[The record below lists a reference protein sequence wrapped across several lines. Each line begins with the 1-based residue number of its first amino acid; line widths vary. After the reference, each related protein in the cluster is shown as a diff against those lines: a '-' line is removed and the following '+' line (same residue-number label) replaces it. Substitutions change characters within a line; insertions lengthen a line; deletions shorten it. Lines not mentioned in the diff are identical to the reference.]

1 MSKKVDLAL
10 RELLIN
16 NYGHYSR
23 EYEKSLLSQILL
35 ADEDITAGMIKKSG
49 DSLEKLGAYDYPL
62 ADDNLRSTKNGFIC
76 LVAVICREAADLGAD
91 SIKSF
96 ALSDYFINRIEK
108 ELTLVNWPELLTDI
122 VENYRKLVRQGRE
135 RPYSKPVKAAITYI
149 NNNLYERISLSDVA
163 ANTGLSK
170 EYLSSLFKKE
180 TGENVSTFINRSKTE
195 EAAKLLAE
203 GNRSISEVSDLLGY
217 SDLSYFSKVFAKHF
231 GYPPSK
237 I

>member
-1 MSKKVDLAL
+1 MSRKVDLAL

-35 ADEDITAGMIKKSG
+35 ADEDITAVRIKKSG

-76 LVAVICREAADLGAD
+76 LVAVICREAADHGAD

-108 ELTLVNWPELLTDI
+108 ELTLGNWTEILTDI

-135 RPYSKPVKAAITYI
+135 KPYSKPVKAAITYI

-163 ANTGLSK
+163 ANAGISK

-203 GNRSISEVSDLLGY
+203 GNRSISEISDLLGY